1 MITNFF
7 TALLDELGPLI
18 KIQGLHPDEKN
29 SCLIEF
35 KNGLKL
41 QLEPD
46 SREEFLMIAVKFD
59 HLSAGRYLENLFRE
73 ALKANGMPLPR
84 YGIFA
89 YGKKSDCLI
98 LCDRLHTKDLTGQ
111 KVFDHLTPFLE
122 KALVWKEAIS
132 RGDIPSIISSY
143 SGASSGGG
151 LFGMKP

>member
-7 TALLDELGPLI
+7 SDLLQELGPLM
-18 KIQGLHPDEKN
+18 KIQGLHPDEKH

-41 QLEPD
+41 QMEPD
-46 SREEFLMIAVKFD
+46 SREEFLMIAVKLD
-59 HLSAGRYLENLFRE
+59 HLPAGRYRENLFRE

-84 YGIFA
+84 FGIFA

-98 LCDRLHTKDLTGQ
+98 LCDKLHIQDLTAQ
-111 KVFDHLTPFLE
+111 KVFDHLTPFIE
-122 KALVWKEAIS
+122 KALVWKEALS